1 MESLFLENL
10 ILHIFIFLSAG
21 IIAGWI
27 DSIAGGGG
35 LITLP
40 VLLNAGIPPTL
51 ALGTNKLQSSFGSLT
66 ASVRYLRSHHVS
78 LKKSLAGIFFTF
90 AGASAGTLLVQ
101 RINPSALGK
110 IIPFLLVAIIIYL
123 ILSPNAGHLDKK
135 SKLPF
140 LAVFAIFGLSIGFYD
155 GFFGPGT
162 GNFWAIGLVSVA
174 GFNLVKAT
182 GYTKVMNFTSNF
194 AALVMFILGDNVLF
208 HIGIL
213 MGIGQIIGA
222 RIGAGMVLKK
232 GTKFVRPVFLIV
244 VIILTAKLF
253 YNNYVR

>member
-1 MESLFLENL
+1 MENLFLENPV
-10 ILHIFIFLSAG
+10 LHITIFLSAG
-21 IIAGWI
+21 IIAGWV

-78 LKKSLAGIFFTF
+78 FKKSVPGIAFTF
-90 AGASAGTLLVQ
+90 AGASTGTWLVQ

-110 IIPFLLVAIIIYL
+110 IIPLLLVAIIVYL

-135 SKLPF
+135 SKLPVLTVF
-140 LAVFAIFGLSIGFYD
+140 LVCGLSIGFYD

-162 GNFWAIGLVSVA
+162 GNFWAIALVSIA

-194 AALVMFILGDNVLF
+194 AALLMFIVGGNVLF
-208 HIGIL
+208 HVGIL
-213 MGIGQIIGA
+213 MAIGQIIGA

-232 GTKFVRPVFLIV
+232 GVKFVRPVFLTV
-244 VIILTAKLF
+244 VIILTLKLF
-253 YNNYVR
+253 YNNYLK

>member
-1 MESLFLENL
+1 MENILLENP
-10 ILHIFIFLSAG
+10 ILHISIFLFTG
-21 IIAGWI
+21 ILAGWV

-40 VLLNAGIPPTL
+40 ILLNAGIPPVM

-66 ASVRYLRSHHVS
+66 SSVRYLRSHHVS
-78 LKKSLAGIFFTF
+78 FKKSIPGILFTF
-90 AGASAGTLLVQ
+90 AGAATGTFLVQ
-101 RINPSALGK
+101 RINPGALGK
-110 IIPFLLVAIIIYL
+110 IIPFLLLAIIIYL
-123 ILSPNAGHLDKK
+123 ILSPDAGHLDKK

-140 LAVFAIFGLSIGFYD
+140 LAVFSICGLSIGFYD

-162 GNFWAIGLVSVA
+162 GNFWTIALVTIA

-194 AALVMFILGDNVLF
+194 AALLMFILGDNVLF

-232 GTKFVRPVFLIV
+232 GAKFVRPVFLTV
-244 VIILTAKLF
+244 VIILTVKLF
-253 YNNYVR
+253 YNNYLK

>member
-1 MESLFLENL
+1 MENL
-10 ILHIFIFLSAG
+10 IVDNPILHITIFLFTG
-21 IIAGWI
+21 MLAGWV

-40 VLLNAGIPPTL
+40 ILLNAGIPPAL

-66 ASVRYLRSHHVS
+66 SSTRYLRSHHVS
-78 LKKSLAGIFFTF
+78 FKKSIPGILFTF
-90 AGASAGTLLVQ
+90 AGASLGTWLVQ
-101 RINPSALGK
+101 RIDSSLLGK
-110 IIPFLLVAIIIYL
+110 VIPFLLVAIIAYL
-123 ILSPNAGHLDKK
+123 LLTPKMGDLDKK

-140 LAVFAIFGLSIGFYD
+140 STVLGIFGLTIGFYD

-162 GNFWAIGLVSVA
+162 GNFWAIALVTVA

-182 GYTKVMNFTSNF
+182 GYTKVMNCTSNL
-194 AALVMFILGDNVLF
+194 AALLMFAMGDNVLY
-208 HIGIL
+208 HIGIV

-222 RIGAGMVLKK
+222 RIGSGMVLRK
-232 GTKFVRPVFLIV
+232 GTKFIRPIFLTV

-253 YNNYVR
+253 YNNYFG

>member
-1 MESLFLENL
+1 MEFLQDPN
-10 ILHIFIFLSAG
+10 ILQIIIFLFTG
-21 IIAGWI
+21 ILAGWV

-40 VLLNAGIPPTL
+40 VLLNAGIPPVL
-51 ALGTNKLQSSFGSLT
+51 ALGTNKFQSSCGSLT
-66 ASVRYLRSHHVS
+66 SSVRYLRSHHVS
-78 LKKSLAGIFFTF
+78 LKKSIPGILFTF
-90 AGASAGTLLVQ
+90 TGAATGTWLVQ
-101 RINPSALGK
+101 RIDSSLLGK
-110 IIPFLLVAIIIYL
+110 VIPFLLVAIIIYL
-123 ILSPNAGHLDKK
+123 ILIPNAGDMDKK

-140 LAVFAIFGLSIGFYD
+140 LAVFGLCGISIGFYD

-162 GNFWAIGLVSVA
+162 GNFWAIGLVTLA

-194 AALVMFILGDNVLF
+194 AALLMFILGDNVIY
-208 HIGIL
+208 HIGAV

-222 RIGAGMVLKK
+222 RIGAGMVLRK
-232 GTKFVRPVFLIV
+232 GTKFVRPVFLTV

-253 YNNYVR
+253 YNNYFK